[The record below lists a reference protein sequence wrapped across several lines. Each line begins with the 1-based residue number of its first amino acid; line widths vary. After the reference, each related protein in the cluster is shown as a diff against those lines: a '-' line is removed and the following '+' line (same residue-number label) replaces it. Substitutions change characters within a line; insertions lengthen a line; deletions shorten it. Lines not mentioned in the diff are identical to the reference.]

1 MAATWVDMGGY
12 YRSPNLSKELRTA
25 LKFQIKFRQFCDA
38 KSAVGKNKGDTF
50 NWNIYLDVATQ
61 GGTVAE
67 TNVAPETTY
76 TVVQG
81 TLTVDEMIN
90 SIPYTGKLD
99 DLSMHPI
106 KEIINGRLK
115 VDAAKAFDIQAHAQF
130 NLTPLRINAYGG
142 TSTSAIAAVSTTGT
156 ATTTN
161 SIAFSKEHVGAMIDM
176 MKERNIGPY
185 VKDDYYAIAW
195 PSTFRTMKNSLE
207 SVHQYTSEGLKMIMN
222 GEVGRYENCRF
233 VEQTHIPKGGA
244 ADSTTWNASTHTAD
258 AWNNGL
264 SDWIYF
270 IGEDAAVEGIVVPEE
285 MRGKIPTNYGLSKGI
300 AWYYLGG
307 FGLVRTTAAQSTV
320 VKWDSAI

>member
-38 KSAVGKNKGDTF
+38 KSAVGKNKSDTF

-61 GGTVAE
+61 GGTVTE

-81 TLTVDEMIN
+81 TLTVDEMLN

-115 VDAAKAFDIQAHAQF
+115 VDAAKAFDIQAHAEF
-130 NLTPLRINAYGG
+130 NKTPLRAAAYAG
-142 TSTSAIAAVSTTGT
+142 TSTSALAAL
-156 ATTTN
+156 ATDSISVTTN
-161 SIAFSKEHVGAMIDM
+161 AVAFNKEHVGAMIDM

-185 VKDDYYAIAW
+185 VQDDYYAIGW

-207 SVHQYTSEGLKMIMN
+207 SVHQYTTEGLKLIMN
-222 GEVGRYENCRF
+222 AEIGRYENCRF

-244 ADSTTWNASTHTAD
+244 YDSTTWNASTHTAD
-258 AWNNGL
+258 TWDGGT
-264 SDWIYF
+264 SDWLF
-270 IGEDAAVEGIVVPEE
+270 FFGGDAVVEGIVVPEE
-285 MRGKIPTNYGLSKGI
+285 MRAKIPTNYGLSKGI

-307 FGLVRTTAAQSTV
+307 FGIVRNDATQATI
-320 VKWDSAI
+320 VKWDSAS